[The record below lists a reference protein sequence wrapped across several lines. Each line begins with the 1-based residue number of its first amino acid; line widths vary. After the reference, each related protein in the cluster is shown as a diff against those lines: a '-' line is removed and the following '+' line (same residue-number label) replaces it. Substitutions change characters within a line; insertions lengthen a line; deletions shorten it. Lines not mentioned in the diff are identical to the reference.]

1 MDLPKGLLDFL
12 VYLAPSL
19 LVFLTAWMLI
29 QRFLD
34 REMKLKLV
42 EAKAA
47 LQKDILPLRLQAY
60 ERLTIYLE
68 RISPNVMLVNLHHPE
83 LTVRDFQQ
91 VLTDSIRTEFEHNF
105 AQQIYVSGPIWTVV
119 RNTKE
124 EVTRLINT
132 AAASLNPDE
141 PAYLLSKR
149 VFDMM
154 LEQESFPTQNALS
167 ILKAEV
173 AHLFT

>member
-19 LVFLTAWMLI
+19 LVFFTAWMLI

-34 REMKLKLV
+34 RELRIKMVEMK
-42 EAKAA
+42 ATM
-47 LQKDILPLRLQAY
+47 QKDILPLRLQAY
-60 ERLTIYLE
+60 ERLSIYLE

-83 LTVRDFQQ
+83 MTVRDFQQ
-91 VLTDSIRTEFEHNF
+91 TLTETIRSEFEHNF
-105 AQQIYVSGPIWTVV
+105 AQQIYVSAAIWTVV

-124 EVTRLINT
+124 EVTRLINSS
-132 AAASLNPDE
+132 AATLNPDE
-141 PAYLLSKR
+141 PAYMLSKNI
-149 VFDMM
+149 FDRM
-154 LEQESFPTQNALS
+154 LENENFPTQNALA

-173 AHLFT
+173 AQLFT

>member
-19 LVFLTAWMLI
+19 LVFLTAWMMLK
-29 QRFLD
+29 RFLD
-34 REMKLKLV
+34 RGIKMKMLELKSG
-42 EAKAA
+42 AK
-47 LQKDILPLRLQAY
+47 KEILPLRLQAY

-83 LTVRDFQQ
+83 MTVRDFQQ
-91 VLTDSIRTEFEHNF
+91 ILTETIRSEFEHNF
-105 AQQIYVSGPIWTVV
+105 AQQIYVSPAIWTVV

-124 EVTRLINT
+124 EVTRLINSS
-132 AAASLNPDE
+132 AAGLNPED
-141 PAYLLSKR
+141 PAYMLSKN
-149 VFDMM
+149 VFDRM
-154 LEQESFPTQNALS
+154 LESETFPTQNALA

-173 AHLFT
+173 AQLFA